1 MKYVIFP
8 SSSLTILRCIDLING
23 NEICNFPLLFLCDI
37 LRCKRFDF
45 WLMSFGLI
53 ISTCYDSMRQ
63 TINKV
68 DPSAR

>member
-8 SSSLTILRCIDLING
+8 SSSLTILRCKDLING